1 MLLRLNSELKLF
13 KNIRLYSGK
22 DILRYLLLIVLFTYI
37 AIESTGE
44 GDFHIYCS
52 ASAKVFGNESI
63 YQMPFGDG
71 FHYLYSLFFALC
83 LYPFTFLPFYI
94 SKFLWLVLNAALL
107 YRSLKIV
114 FSFFET
120 ETRLSN
126 WFYILVV
133 LFSFRFIHENFHS
146 AQITIVILYL
156 CLESID
162 LIFNKNK
169 PLPGAAL
176 LALGINIKLMPLVL
190 LPYLLYRRKF
200 KETAYVIGA
209 CIILWTIPVIFLGF
223 DKTLSWT
230 SDWWMLMNPNSQKN
244 VLDVE
249 ETSFH
254 SLTTLFATLFIADPG
269 DIHALSYKRNIMH
282 LNFEQLFWVLNIARL
297 LLAALTLY
305 FLSTLPFKNV
315 KSKKR
320 QLYELSYI
328 LALVP
333 LLFPHQQ
340 HYAFLFFMPAVTV
353 ILYYVFSNYASFNK
367 VRKRVLI
374 VLLSVIFL
382 AFNLKVLLG
391 EFNPIYEH
399 YKILTYG
406 GLLVVFLLFYK
417 PIKASFT

>member
-1 MLLRLNSELKLF
+1 VYSVKYVLRNLLAVV
-13 KNIRLYSGK
+13 
-22 DILRYLLLIVLFTYI
+22 LLTYI
-37 AIESTGE
+37 AIESTGQ

-52 ASAKVFGNESI
+52 ASSMVFGSESI

-71 FHYLYSLFFALC
+71 FHYLYSLFFAIC

-94 SKFLWLVLNAALL
+94 SKFLWLILNAVLL

-114 FSFFET
+114 FSFFEP
-120 ETRLSN
+120 EAKLSN
-126 WFYILVV
+126 WFYVLVV

-146 AQITIVILYL
+146 AQITIVILYV

-162 LIFNKNK
+162 LIFHKDK
-169 PLPGAAL
+169 PLLGAAL

-200 KETAYVIGA
+200 KEVAYVLA
-209 CIILWTIPVIFLGF
+209 CCFILWVIPVAFLGF

-230 SDWWMLMNPNSQKN
+230 NDWWMLMNPNSQKN

-254 SLTTLFATLFIADPG
+254 SLTTLFATLLVSEPG

-282 LNFEQLFWVLNIARL
+282 LNFNQLFWVLNIARL
-297 LLAALTLY
+297 LLVAFTLY
-305 FLSTLPFKNV
+305 FLRTLPFKPV
-315 KSKKR
+315 QSKKR

-340 HYAFLFFMPAVTV
+340 HYAFLFFLPAVTV
-353 ILYYVFSNYASFNK
+353 ILYYVFSNYSTFNK
-367 VRKRVLI
+367 LQKRVLI
-374 VLLSVIFL
+374 TLLSVIFL

-391 EFNPIYEH
+391 EFNPVYEH

-406 GLLVVFLLFYK
+406 GLLVIFLLFYK
-417 PIKASFT
+417 PIKISFT

>member
-1 MLLRLNSELKLF
+1 MLLRLNSEPKLF
-13 KNIRLYSGK
+13 KNTKLYSFK
-22 DILRYLLLIVLFTYI
+22 DILQCLLFVVLLTYI

-52 ASAKVFGNESI
+52 ASAKVLGSEPI

-94 SKFLWLVLNAALL
+94 SKFLWLVLNAVLL

-120 ETRLSN
+120 EIKLSG

-169 PLPGAAL
+169 PFLGAGL

-200 KETAYVIGA
+200 KETAYVLGA
-209 CIILWTIPVIFLGF
+209 CLMLWTIPFIFLGF

-230 SDWWMLMNPNSQKN
+230 NDWWMLMNPNSQKN

-254 SLTTLFATLFIADPG
+254 SLTTLFATLFISDPG

-297 LLAALTLY
+297 LLAAFTLY

-333 LLFPHQQ
+333 LIFPHQQ

-374 VLLSVIFL
+374 ALLSVIFL

-417 PIKASFT
+417 PIKTSFT